1 MQSTALRIIK
11 LTESPALKSNWQLP
25 NWWIFDFIL
34 KPISKNN
41 WCLHLSGSQTGG
53 YTYAMLPALDAIL
66 GHRSAHSFDTGPV
79 MAEPFISPLLFT
91 ITPALSSKYKNVPSL
106 RRIVLRCRMTTAG
119 ITFFLNER
127 NRVGRFLQNVMGVNE
142 MALPQFGLSFFDG
155 GKHHVPICSGWETI
169 EAPTY
174 SSDGNNIKVLC
185 S

>member
-1 MQSTALRIIK
+1 
-11 LTESPALKSNWQLP
+11 
-25 NWWIFDFIL
+25 
-34 KPISKNN
+34 
-41 WCLHLSGSQTGG
+41 
-53 YTYAMLPALDAIL
+53 MLPALDAIL

-185 S
+185 SQKRRATGLKISSFFPPLERKKLLGPWVILIMNGIMSMSGTI